1 MAQALLQTLARD
13 LHHGLPECTVEVQ
26 PVGATS
32 VIDSKVADLQYCL
45 APLLGNLRPAFK
57 RQTHQY
63 KFIPLA
69 GQVVMAY
76 FGIQALHPVGLPDLA
91 PITKYF
97 VAGSGPQYWDSAR
110 CVDANGL
117 HTCIAIAYWR
127 DVDAF
132 YQWRNDSGF
141 NQWWQDPAREKGPI
155 GWFLEVVC
163 PSAERFETLFSAPG
177 TPEGVAHLAT
187 HMSEPILEH
196 AYWGSSRDRIPLAQ
210 TDALIGSGGPTSEAP
225 QRPGRVRVSGRDNLC
240 LIRSGQDWSS
250 TTGQERDLYLNDIQP
265 VLKTG
270 MTFLRDEGAT
280 VGCLNCRFMQAL
292 DSETGEP
299 VEKSF
304 GLAWFDDLANRLYG
318 HLKDDGEANS
328 LGQTTGTGDLIL
340 GAPVKWTL
348 STAHKDVF
356 SLAPYL
362 YAPTGSYDNDDA
374 LNLGENRW
382 RLLLQAAYIHHFN
395 EKWALD
401 TAADILWFSHNN
413 DYSPGSAT
421 LEQKTRYEHQAY
433 LRDNLSAQNHFAFG
447 GGYINGGEN
456 RVGGINQDDKL
467 STTYV
472 RISAAH
478 MLTPSIQVQAVIGR
492 DVEVEQGFM
501 EKSRLNLRLAKL
513 F

>member
-1 MAQALLQTLARD
+1 MHSAIPDHLRTPRTLNSNVPEGYQPPFPAWSARFD
-13 LHHGLPECTVEVQ
+13 
-26 PVGATS
+26 
-32 VIDSKVADLQYCL
+32 
-45 APLLGNLRPAFK
+45 
-57 RQTHQY
+57 
-63 KFIPLA
+63 PLA

-141 NQWWQDPAREKGPI
+141 NQWWQDPARETGPI

-265 VLKTG
+265 FLKTG
-270 MTFLRDEGAT
+270 MTFLRDKGAT

-401 TAADILWFSHNN
+401 TAADVSWFSHNT
-413 DYSPGSAT
+413 DYGPGSAT
-421 LEQKTRYEHQAY
+421 LEQKTRYEYQAY
-433 LRDNLSAQNHFAFG
+433 LRYNLSPQTHFAFG

-456 RVGGINQDDKL
+456 RVGGINQDDRL

-472 RISAAH
+472 RISATH
-478 MLTPSIQVQAVIGR
+478 MLTTSVQIQAVIGR

>member
-1 MAQALLQTLARD
+1 MHSAIPDHLRTPRTLNSNVPEGYQPPFPAWSARFD
-13 LHHGLPECTVEVQ
+13 
-26 PVGATS
+26 
-32 VIDSKVADLQYCL
+32 
-45 APLLGNLRPAFK
+45 
-57 RQTHQY
+57 
-63 KFIPLA
+63 PLA

-91 PITKYF
+91 PITQYF

-141 NQWWQDPAREKGPI
+141 NQWWQDPARETGPI

-210 TDALIGSGGPTSEAP
+210 TDALIGSSPTSEAS

-265 VLKTG
+265 VLQTG

-304 GLAWFDDLANRLYG
+304 GLAWFDDLANLERWAKTHPTHVAIFGGFMQYVQTLNFQVQLRLY
-318 HLKDDGEANS
+318 HEIAVIPSEA
-328 LGQTTGTGDLIL
+328 QY
-340 GAPVKWTL
+340 
-348 STAHKDVF
+348 F
-356 SLAPYL
+356 EYL
-362 YAPTGSYDNDDA
+362 NC
-374 LNLGENRW
+374 
-382 RLLLQAAYIHHFN
+382 H
-395 EKWALD
+395 
-401 TAADILWFSHNN
+401 
-413 DYSPGSAT
+413 PGSG
-421 LEQKTRYEHQAY
+421 L
-433 LRDNLSAQNHFAFG
+433 LS
-447 GGYINGGEN
+447 
-456 RVGGINQDDKL
+456 R
-467 STTYV
+467 
-472 RISAAH
+472 
-478 MLTPSIQVQAVIGR
+478 
-492 DVEVEQGFM
+492 
-501 EKSRLNLRLAKL
+501 
-513 F
+513 